1 MLDRVWTP
9 FYLALG
15 SILRPSVRLGHASA
29 AQAMVDRPP
38 DDNGPGPRRRII
50 ETGPIK
56 GKLRDL
62 GDRLGDARRRHREP
76 DVDEKR
82 GTALGLAFRLATEL
96 VAGVVIGGGIGWFLD
111 NWLGTM
117 PAFLLVFL
125 ALGFAAGIMNVV
137 RTARQ
142 MQQSVGGG
150 DVQDGSSSGPGNGK
164 SSRHGDEN

>member
-1 MLDRVWTP
+1 M
-9 FYLALG
+9 A
-15 SILRPSVRLGHASA
+15 
-29 AQAMVDRPP
+29 DRPP
-38 DDNGPGPRRRII
+38 DEDGPDPRRLII
-50 ETGPIK
+50 DTGPIK

-62 GDRLGDARRRHREP
+62 GDRLGDAKRRHRAP
-76 DVDEKR
+76 DVNESR

-111 NWLGTM
+111 NWLGTT

-137 RTARQ
+137 RTAQQ

-150 DVQDGSSSGPGNGK
+150 DGQDGSSAGPSDGRP
-164 SSRHGDEN
+164 SRRSDEN